1 MIVKQIEQ
9 EAQATNSYEFFTTK
23 EMTTPDNETVEVLVS
38 VGRTTLADL
47 ESQKESL
54 TNQIAT
60 LDEKIKA
67 IKAL

>member
-9 EAQATNSYEFFTTK
+9 EAQAINSYEFFTTK
-23 EMTTPDNETVEVLVS
+23 EMPTPDGKATDVLVS
-38 VGRTTLADL
+38 IGRTTMAQLD
-47 ESQKESL
+47 SQKENL

-60 LDEKIKA
+60 IDEKIEA

>member
-9 EAQATNSYEFFTTK
+9 EAQAINSYEFFTTK
-23 EMTTPDNETVEVLVS
+23 EMPTADGKDVKVLVS
-38 VGRTTLADL
+38 TGRTTMAQL
-47 ESQKESL
+47 ESQKENL

-60 LDEKIKA
+60 IDEKIEA